1 MNQNDQK
8 PDDLLSSL
16 EQAVPPADTS
26 AKKRAIALAMAEFD
40 LAKNQSTQTKTDV
53 SEKKS
58 FSFQGFLNW
67 LRPTGTNPQS
77 ASRSD
82 TMKMPSKKFL
92 LSGLATASVAAV
104 GLVML
109 QNHNP
114 VISTLPQPDVID
126 ENQLVVQQPATNEA
140 ESKGKNNAIESLPKA
155 DDSVEDVVIAGT
167 HTTLQSAPDVKRSED
182 AIVVQDMD
190 KFPDK
195 KIDAALKQ
203 IESVQA
209 EPSAPMTKAEF
220 DAQMAELA
228 KNQKSEAKK
237 IRIARQWIQGTERQ
251 QEMAKK
257 EAEYAMADS
266 VEEIVLTGAVAAKPA
281 LTAPAPVA
289 NKLAVAGMVAPHD
302 VVQTQPEEF
311 RDRFKEFKDN
321 SVKSVAEEPVSTFS
335 IDVDTASYSFVRRML
350 NNGRLPQKDMVR
362 QEELINYFDYHYPIS
377 DNRKTPFTTSVNL
390 LDSPWKKGNKLIHI
404 AIQGY
409 QLAAKEIPQSNLVF
423 LLDVSGSMESP
434 DKLPLVKQ
442 SMGLLLDTLRPDDTI
457 SIVVYAG
464 AAGTV
469 LEPTKV
475 KEKSKILSAL
485 NNLQAGG
492 STAGAEGIELAYQL
506 AEANF
511 NPKGVNRI
519 ILATD
524 GDFNVG
530 QTDDSSLQDF
540 VERKREKGIFLSVLG
555 FGQGNYQDAMM
566 QTLAQNGN
574 GTAAYIDTLSEAQK
588 VLVTEATSN
597 LFPIAK
603 DVKIQVEFNPN
614 SVSEYRLIGY
624 ETRALNRED
633 FNNDKI
639 DAGEIGAGQRVTAI
653 YEITPK
659 GEKGLLEPSRYQTSS
674 ASSDK
679 QASEHAFV
687 RLRYKLPKED
697 KSNLVE
703 TPVLIKAKEAN
714 TTMQSEVKFSV
725 AVAGFAQLL
734 RGGQF
739 MENFSYDDVIK
750 LAQQTKG
757 EDEFGYRNEFIQ
769 LVRKAKIAK

>member
-8 PDDLLSSL
+8 PDALIDSL
-16 EQAVPPADTS
+16 NQSVPPADSS

-40 LAKNQSTQTKTDV
+40 LAKNQSTQAETNV

-58 FSFQGFLNW
+58 FSFQGFLDW

-92 LSGLATASVAAV
+92 LGGLATASVAAV

-114 VISTLPQPDVID
+114 VISTLPQPGVID
-126 ENQLVVQQPATNEA
+126 ENQLVVQQPVKNEI
-140 ESKGKNNAIESLPKA
+140 ETKGQEGSVAPVQPKM
-155 DDSVEDVVIAGT
+155 DENKEIVVEGIREKLKAAV
-167 HTTLQSAPDVKRSED
+167 DVKRDSSGVVDVISSED
-182 AIVVQDMD
+182 IGTLPDQSVNEALQRVPGVAI
-190 KFPDK
+190 
-195 KIDAALKQ
+195 
-203 IESVQA
+203 
-209 EPSAPMTKAEF
+209 
-220 DAQMAELA
+220 
-228 KNQKSEAKK
+228 
-237 IRIARQWIQGTERQ
+237 ERD
-251 QEMAKK
+251 KK
-257 EAEYAMADS
+257 EAEYAMSDS
-266 VEEIVLTGAVAAKPA
+266 VEEVVVSGAVAAKPA
-281 LTAPAPVA
+281 LVAPAPMA
-289 NKLAVAGMVAPHD
+289 EKMATG
-302 VVQTQPEEF
+302 VVGDLHQTQPEEF

-350 NNGRLPQKDMVR
+350 NNGQLPQKDMVR

-377 DNRKTPFTTSVNL
+377 DSRKTPFTTSVNL
-390 LDSPWKKGNKLIHI
+390 IDSPWKKGNKLIHI

-409 QLAAKEIPQSNLVF
+409 QLPAKEIPQSNLVF
-423 LLDVSGSMESP
+423 LLDVSGSMDEP

-442 SMGLLLDTLRPDDTI
+442 SMSLLLDTLRPDDTI

-469 LEPTKV
+469 LEPTKA
-475 KEKSKILSAL
+475 KDKTKILAAL

-530 QTDDSSLQDF
+530 QTDDSALQDM

-614 SVSEYRLIGY
+614 TVAEYRLIGY

-659 GEKGLLEPSRYQTSS
+659 GEKGLLEPSRYQASS
-674 ASSDK
+674 AASDK
-679 QASEHAFV
+679 QASEYAFV
-687 RLRYKLPKED
+687 RLRYKLPRED

-714 TTMQSEVKFSV
+714 AGLQSEVKFSV

-739 MENFSYDDVIK
+739 MEDFSYDDVIK
-750 LAQQTKG
+750 LAQESKG